1 MDTNNPFW
9 HEIKQLPIFCRFN
22 VAGDTKYPI
31 DMKGNRGIG
40 ANASISATGTA
51 DEALKLDY
59 PYLGISLMKPVMVGE
74 LFLVCLDFDWKRSP
88 TGQAEP
94 EQLELIAYLNNAG
107 AAYETSWSG
116 KGCHYWI
123 LCDMKQIPKSVKLS
137 NNCEIEVFSGM
148 DGQRANVLL
157 TDYDFEGSLK
167 QVSIKMPEDESV
179 RNSVPENVQY
189 IAQNSV
195 QNTNSVKITELI
207 EILGYLPS
215 DDYQDWIQVG
225 MILKSEFGDD
235 GYDIWDEWSKKSD
248 AYDPFV
254 MGAKWA
260 SFKGNGLGIGSLI
273 LKAKDYGYQPV
284 ITKATPQEDFGIID
298 QVTGEYVKP
307 INPWIPRFTDIPHK
321 LTPPN
326 WLVDGFLADQLT
338 IIAGTAGV
346 GKTSCL
352 VPLAMAVS
360 GITSHL
366 SDIQPKHN
374 RNVIYVSE
382 DVSQIH
388 RIVYGITKHCTM
400 PNGKK
405 PTFEDIEQR
414 FHVVHTARSTPTEL
428 AMLSLLCDKYA
439 TEVNG
444 MKLQPL
450 VVLDTASA
458 TFALESE
465 NDNSEVAKYVASI
478 KENFLRRDIPVWVIA
493 HVPKALKR
501 ADVRDM
507 SARGASAWEG
517 DANAV
522 AYLFEE
528 DGLKERF
535 MALGKHRYEAAYQE
549 IKVDSAV
556 HYEMVTDLYGD
567 IVELGYRYSVLSRS
581 AENERIAAKEEAKEK
596 NQESRSESYK
606 RKIVDLVKTLPEPTK
621 SLVATKSGMKSIT
634 LKLIDEMIEEGQLD
648 MYPTGKKAS
657 NNRDIYVLRV
667 SELCSDF
674 DEKKQ

>member
-1 MDTNNPFW
+1 MNNIITTNDDTQNPFW
-9 HEIKQLPIFCRFN
+9 HQIRNKKIFCRFN

-31 DMKGNRGIG
+31 DMQGNRGIG

-51 DEALKLDY
+51 DEAMALDY
-59 PYLGISLMKPVMVGE
+59 PFLGISLMKPIMIGE
-74 LFLVCLDFDWKRSP
+74 QFLVCLDFDWKRSP
-88 TGQAEP
+88 NGQAEP
-94 EQLELIAYLNNAG
+94 EQLDLMAKLSQQG
-107 AAYETSWSG
+107 LAYETSHSG
-116 KGCHYWI
+116 KGCHFWI
-123 LCDMKQIPKSVKLS
+123 LCNEKEIPKAVKLN

-148 DGQRANVLL
+148 DGQRANVLI
-157 TDYDFEGSLK
+157 TDYDFEGGLK
-167 QVSIKMPEDESV
+167 PMAIKMPNGIEAKQDTLV
-179 RNSVPENVQY
+179 N
-189 IAQNSV
+189 
-195 QNTNSVKITELI
+195 NTLTKTAGDSIKTSDLI
-207 EILGYLPS
+207 EILGHIPA
-215 DDYQDWIQVG
+215 DDYHDWIQVG
-225 MILKSEFGDD
+225 MIIKSEFGDD
-235 GYDIWDEWSKKSD
+235 GYELWDEWSKKSD
-248 AYDPFV
+248 AYDPFA
-254 MGAKWA
+254 MGGKWE
-260 SFKGNGLGIGSLI
+260 SFKGVGLSVGTLI
-273 LKAKDYGYQPV
+273 MKAKEYGYV
-284 ITKATPQEDFGIID
+284 TAVTKLSAAEDFQVID
-298 QVTGEYVKP
+298 PVTGEVTTQ
-307 INPWIPRFTDIPHK
+307 NPWIPRFTHIPHK

-352 VPLAMAVS
+352 VPLAMAVA

-374 RNVIYVSE
+374 RQIIYVSE
-382 DVSQIH
+382 DVQQIY
-388 RIVYGITKHCTM
+388 RIIYGVTKHCTM
-400 PNGKK
+400 PNGQK
-405 PTFEDIEQR
+405 PTFEDIEKC
-414 FHVVHTARSTPTEL
+414 FHVVHTARSTPVEL
-428 AMLSLLCDKYA
+428 SMLSLLCDQYT

-493 HVPKALKR
+493 HVPKSLKR
-501 ADVRDM
+501 ADVKDM

-556 HYEMVTDLYGD
+556 HYEMVTDIYGD
-567 IVELGYRYSVLSRS
+567 MVELGYRYSVLSRS
-581 AENERIAAKEEAKEK
+581 AENERIAAKELAKEK
-596 NQESRSESYK
+596 SQETRAEFTK
-606 RKIVDLVKTLPEPTK
+606 NKIYELILSHPEPTK
-621 SLVATKSGMKSIT
+621 TNIAQAAGKKQANMELIESMISAGELV
-634 LKLIDEMIEEGQLD
+634 LVD
-648 MYPTGKKAS
+648 TGKKAH
-657 NNRDIYVLRV
+657 NNRPLFVLRKGN
-667 SELCSDF
+667 LGNF
-674 DEKKQ
+674 DA